1 MAKIKDNIA
10 STIMSYDGFLS
21 SEVVQSYVNYYSF
34 STSRKTICRNK
45 CQTNVHKMIKA
56 DTVGYNNSLDES
68 QLDENIL
75 FPESDGSDNIP
86 MKSMLTHRANK
97 KSD

>member
-1 MAKIKDNIA
+1 MILVVRSRLVRNLSFNI
-10 STIMSYDGFLS
+10 
-21 SEVVQSYVNYYSF
+21 
-34 STSRKTICRNK
+34 SRP
-45 CQTNVHKMIKA
+45 NVHKMIKA

>member
-1 MAKIKDNIA
+1 
-10 STIMSYDGFLS
+10 
-21 SEVVQSYVNYYSF
+21 
-34 STSRKTICRNK
+34 
-45 CQTNVHKMIKA
+45 MIKA

-86 MKSMLTHRANK
+86 MKSLLTHRVNK

>member
-1 MAKIKDNIA
+1 MILVVRSRLVRNLSFNI
-10 STIMSYDGFLS
+10 
-21 SEVVQSYVNYYSF
+21 
-34 STSRKTICRNK
+34 SRP
-45 CQTNVHKMIKA
+45 NVHKMIKA
-56 DTVGYNNSLDES
+56 DTVGYNSLDES

-86 MKSMLTHRANK
+86 MKSMLTHRVNK